1 MQRSGS
7 VHEGPCSEATARP
20 VRPGLTAP
28 RLERPPDPG
37 HPDAPC
43 ARTRPRSL
51 AGIVFL
57 RLIPALLAAVLIA
70 AAAALVSASADAGSA
85 GRPRLPDLDQETPSR
100 LVVVRAGTRE
110 QPEYRLGF
118 RSAVRNVGDGPL
130 VIDGHRP
137 DAGTSTMVAD
147 QVVEHEGGPR
157 AQVRGVGRLQYVVSP
172 DHRHWHLLRFERY
185 ELRRPGSSVAL
196 VEDRKTGFCLGD
208 RYTVVGPSLPHR
220 ASHPSYASRCGLEQ
234 TQLLGIREGIS
245 VGYGD
250 DYAANLEGQYLPLTG
265 LADGR
270 YVLVH
275 RVNGDRRI
283 HELDYRNDA
292 ASVLIKLSWRA
303 GIPYVRVL
311 ARCPDSARCTA

>member
-1 MQRSGS
+1 M
-7 VHEGPCSEATARP
+7 
-20 VRPGLTAP
+20 
-28 RLERPPDPG
+28 
-37 HPDAPC
+37 
-43 ARTRPRSL
+43 
-51 AGIVFL
+51 IL
-57 RLIPALLAAVLIA
+57 RLVPALLAAVLIA
-70 AAAALVSASADAGSA
+70 AAAALVATSADAGSA
-85 GRPRLPDLDQETPSR
+85 GKPRLPDLDQEVPSR
-100 LVVVRAGTRE
+100 LVVVRSGPPE

-118 RSAVRNVGDGPL
+118 RSAVRNIGDGPL
-130 VIDGHRP
+130 IIDGHRP
-137 DAGTSTMVAD
+137 GVDTTTMIAD
-147 QVVEHEGGPR
+147 QVVEHHGGPR
-157 AQVRGVGRLQYVVSP
+157 GQVRDVGRLQYVVSP

-208 RYTVVGPSLPHR
+208 RYMVVGRRLPHR
-220 ASHPSYASRCGLEQ
+220 ASHPSFTSRCGLEQ

-283 HELDYRNDA
+283 HEIDYRNNA
-292 ASVLIKLSWRA
+292 ASVLIRLDWRA

-311 ARCPDSARCTA
+311 ARCPDSARCAA